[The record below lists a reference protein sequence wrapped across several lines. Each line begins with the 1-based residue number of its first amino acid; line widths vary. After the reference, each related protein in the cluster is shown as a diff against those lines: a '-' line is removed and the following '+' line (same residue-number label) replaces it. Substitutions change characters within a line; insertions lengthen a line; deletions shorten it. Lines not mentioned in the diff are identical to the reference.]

1 MEKLGARHQNLDQ
14 KVYTTLK
21 SMVIERKLPP
31 GTKIVQDKIAEE
43 LGVSRTPLVNA
54 LKKLEH
60 EKLVASIPRKGFFV
74 RLFSKQE
81 LVQIFE
87 LREVLEGLT
96 ARRAALECS
105 DAQLEKLSQ
114 FFEDFKNVEHIE
126 DVKKYAHEDRD
137 FHSFLIKVGGEGM
150 LSDILDTYN
159 IVTLSYQLIS
169 QEGLVRHPKE
179 TLAEHIAIIEAIR
192 ERKPL
197 RAEKLARLH
206 LTTSRK
212 RLQKS
217 IEESDAVE
225 T

>member
-1 MEKLGARHQNLDQ
+1 
-14 KVYTTLK
+14 
-21 SMVIERKLPP
+21 
-31 GTKIVQDKIAEE
+31 
-43 LGVSRTPLVNA
+43 
-54 LKKLEH
+54 
-60 EKLVASIPRKGFFV
+60 
-74 RLFSKQE
+74 
-81 LVQIFE
+81 
-87 LREVLEGLT
+87 
-96 ARRAALECS
+96 
-105 DAQLEKLSQ
+105 
-114 FFEDFKNVEHIE
+114 
-126 DVKKYAHEDRD
+126 
-137 FHSFLIKVGGEGM
+137 M